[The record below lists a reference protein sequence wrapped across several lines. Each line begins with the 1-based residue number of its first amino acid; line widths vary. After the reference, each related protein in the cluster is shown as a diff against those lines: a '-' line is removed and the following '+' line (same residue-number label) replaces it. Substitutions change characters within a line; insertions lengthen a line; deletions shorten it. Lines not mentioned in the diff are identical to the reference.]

1 MINRYGSIYV
11 ATNSVTG
18 EQYVGQTRQKLNT
31 RVYAHKISAQKPK
44 FKVNYAIH
52 QYGFEN
58 FVFEEIYVAFDRDAL
73 NDAEKSFIAE
83 ICPSY
88 NMTKGGAGRP
98 TNASIKQRQQM
109 SENAKKRW
117 ANPEWRAKTVASIQ
131 AVSTTKKFREVC
143 RDRLHGRNL
152 AAVRWANHVKKVV
165 VKKDLAQSI
174 KQSWKDPEIRK
185 RRLDGLKLA
194 MQNPEVIAKKRQASI
209 GRVQSDEIIQ
219 KIAQS
224 KHKRVFC
231 KEMNF
236 VFFSQKDAATYFN
249 VRRSAIT
256 ESIKRKGK
264 VRKEYTLVRVA

>member
-1 MINRYGSIYV
+1 MNRYGSIYL

-31 RVYAHKISAQKPK
+31 RIYAHKISAQKPK

-52 QYGFEN
+52 QYGFGN
-58 FVFEEIYVAFDRDAL
+58 FVFEEIYVAFDRETL
-73 NDAEKSFIAE
+73 NIAEKAFIAE
-83 ICPSY
+83 LCPAY

-98 TNASIKQRQQM
+98 TTVSVEQRQQM
-109 SENAKKRW
+109 SKNAKRRW
-117 ANPEWRAKTVASIQ
+117 ADPEWRAKTVASIK
-131 AVSTTKKFREVC
+131 AVSTTEKFKEGC
-143 RDRLHGRNL
+143 RDRLRGRNL
-152 AAVRWANHVKKVV
+152 SLIRWANHVKKVV
-165 VKKDLAQSI
+165 DKKDLAQSI
-174 KQSWKDPEIRK
+174 KQSWKNPEIRK
-185 RRLDGLKLA
+185 RRVDGLKLA
-194 MQNPEVIAKKRQASI
+194 MQDPEVIAKKRQAAI
-209 GRVQSDEIIQ
+209 GRVQSNETIQ

-224 KHKRVFC
+224 KHKRIFC